1 MGRLISA
8 QRVATV
14 DDHEGA
20 DAPTLFYT
28 FQNIEENVRHQLY
41 KLRLPL
47 LHPGSLLA
55 GAAPFTVFVKSA
67 GFSSLDHPPAKRGR
81 IENRP
86 AARLTF
92 QGGVNLTGAWAPDR
106 KRIAFQSTREGTPNI
121 FWQLADG
128 SGGLERLTT
137 SEYAQFLSSW
147 SPGPQL
153 RCLIRR
159 PALPDAQADR
169 AIAGGTYAY
178 QRRAELV

>member
-14 DDHEGA
+14 ADNKGA

-41 KLRLPL
+41 KLRLPS

-55 GAAPFTVFVKSA
+55 RRSQRRQSFLQTRPLQNSGA

-86 AARLTF
+86 PGEANAR
-92 QGGVNLTGAWAPDR
+92 
-106 KRIAFQSTREGTPNI
+106 
-121 FWQLADG
+121 
-128 SGGLERLTT
+128 
-137 SEYAQFLSSW
+137 
-147 SPGPQL
+147 
-153 RCLIRR
+153 
-159 PALPDAQADR
+159 
-169 AIAGGTYAY
+169 
-178 QRRAELV
+178 